1 MSTTIRYSD
10 TGWQAQTA
18 TIVPDWKSPDQ
29 WQPGDALLLPVD
41 AEPDPAFQHASV
53 IGIDFPAFTDGRG
66 LSLAV
71 LLRNRVHFT
80 GELRALGAI
89 HEDVLHYMVRCG
101 FDALEL
107 PAERDSDTA
116 MRLLSPYSGHY
127 QNSVSPA
134 EECTARVQRW
144 A

>member
-1 MSTTIRYSD
+1 MSTTIKRSEQ
-10 TGWQAQTA
+10 GWQALNA
-18 TIVPDWKSPDQ
+18 IAVPNWKSPEE

-41 AEPDPAFQHASV
+41 AEPQQEYRDASA

-71 LLRNRVHFT
+71 LLRTRVKFA
-80 GELRALGAI
+80 GELRAMGAI

-107 PAERDSDTA
+107 PAERDAATA
-116 MRLLSPYSGHY
+116 LGLLSPYSGHY
-127 QNSVSPA
+127 QNSVSAA
-134 EECTARVQRW
+134 EESDTRVQRW

>member
-1 MSTTIRYSD
+1 MSITIKRNGSE
-10 TGWQAQTA
+10 WHAQTA
-18 TIVPDWKSPDQ
+18 SIIPQWKQPEE

-41 AEPDPAFQHASV
+41 AEPDPAYSQASA

-71 LLRNRVHFT
+71 LLRTRVGYT

-107 PAERDSDTA
+107 PADRDADTA
-116 MRLLSPYSGHY
+116 LGLLSPYSGHY
-127 QNSVSPA
+127 QSSVSQA
-134 EECTARVQRW
+134 QENAVRVQRW

>member
-1 MSTTIRYSD
+1 MSTTIKRNGD
-10 TGWQAQTA
+10 EWQAQA
-18 TIVPDWKSPDQ
+18 ACIVPDWKQPEE

-41 AEPDPAFQHASV
+41 AEPNPAYRDASL
-53 IGIDFPAFTDGRG
+53 IGIEFPAFTDGRG

-71 LLRNRVHFT
+71 LLRTRVEYS
-80 GELRALGAI
+80 GELRATGAI

-107 PAERDSDTA
+107 PPGRDADTA
-116 MRLLSPYSGHY
+116 VRLLAPYSGHY
-127 QNSVSPA
+127 QGSVSQA
-134 EECTARVQRW
+134 QENATRVQRW

>member
-1 MSTTIRYSD
+1 MSITIKRNGA
-10 TGWQAQTA
+10 GWQAQRA
-18 TIVPDWKSPDQ
+18 TIVPEWKQPEE

-41 AEPDPAFQHASV
+41 AEPDPAYSQASA

-71 LLRNRVHFT
+71 LLRTRVQYN

-107 PAERDSDTA
+107 PAERDADTA
-116 MRLLSPYSGHY
+116 LGLLSPYSGHY
-127 QNSVSPA
+127 QNSVSQAA
-134 EECTARVQRW
+134 ENTPSAQRW